1 MLYPGRIFFYLHLQ
15 LHLMK
20 DGTFQY
26 TYSKKFGRKDYF
38 SKNKVVKRKIL
49 PQDSV
54 EEKITL
60 LIKYGRKDHLPK
72 NKIERK
78 RLTS

>member
-26 TYSKKFGRKDYF
+26 TYSKKCGRKDYF

-49 PQDSV
+49 PHDSV

-60 LIKYGRKDHLPK
+60 LIKYGRKDHLP
-72 NKIERK
+72 
-78 RLTS
+78 